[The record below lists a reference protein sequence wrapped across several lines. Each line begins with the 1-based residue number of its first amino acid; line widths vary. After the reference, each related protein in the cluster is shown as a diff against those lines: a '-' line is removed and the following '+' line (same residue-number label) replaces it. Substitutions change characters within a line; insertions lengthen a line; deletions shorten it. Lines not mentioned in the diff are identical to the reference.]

1 MLKGR
6 PHGKSWG
13 RIHFNYQKLR
23 GLSTFVLSQARHW
36 PPLEL
41 FGTMRVRL
49 ALTLLDL
56 IYTFMASKYRMRF
69 QIVLHIFLPSMTIRG
84 TQ

>member
-6 PHGKSWG
+6 PHGKSWW

-56 IYTFMASKYRMRF
+56 IYTFIYPGFKVQDEISNCFTY
-69 QIVLHIFLPSMTIRG
+69 IFTFYDY
-84 TQ
+84 